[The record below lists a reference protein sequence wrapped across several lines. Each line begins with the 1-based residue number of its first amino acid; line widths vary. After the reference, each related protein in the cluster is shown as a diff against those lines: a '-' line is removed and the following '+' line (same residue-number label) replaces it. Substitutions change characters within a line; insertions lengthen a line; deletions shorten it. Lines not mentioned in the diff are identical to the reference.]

1 MRCPP
6 RSFALML
13 GDFDTGQLWERG
25 GATVACFLAAI
36 IIGNVCLL
44 NLLIAI
50 VSDEFESYM
59 ARA

>member
-1 MRCPP
+1 
-6 RSFALML
+6 ML

-50 VSDEFESYM
+50 VSDEFESYV